1 MADRAL
7 ADELRRIVGEGHV
20 IDDEAERAY
29 FSQDLSGP
37 GAAVAGL
44 VVAPASVADL
54 QAVVRAATGA
64 GWAVTARGGGMSYT
78 QGYTPLRERTVIVD
92 LRGLDRVVAIAP
104 EDRYVRVQAGC
115 TWKGLHDALE
125 GSGFRTPFFGPLSG
139 YVATVGGAL
148 SQGAAFFGSA
158 AHGGAG
164 ESVLGLTLVTAD
176 GELLRTG
183 GAKAEGA
190 RPGPYGPDL
199 TRLFIGDCGAFGIK
213 AEADLRLVP
222 VPGSLAY
229 ASFAFDQRDPFVGA
243 QVALAGAPGLSEC
256 FGFDPQAHANL
267 HRSGFGVL
275 EVVELARDVA
285 GAETGLARKAAA
297 VLGLAAGGKRFVK
310 DLRYSLH
317 LSVEGNDDDEVTAR
331 LEACA
336 EIARA
341 AGGTA
346 IPDAIPRVTR
356 SRPFRPIKALLG
368 PDGERWLPSHGLVRL
383 SDAQAAAALVD
394 AALAARGGEMDRH
407 RVTSSRL
414 TLLCG
419 DSFLIEVHF
428 FWPDRLTA
436 FHLRHVTERQR
447 QLHGAADDN
456 PAARELVRSLRR
468 EVVAALQESG
478 AWHLQ
483 IGKYYPYQETLEP
496 AQREVLGSLKR
507 ALDPRGLMNPGALLP
522 PGDAESAG

>member
-1 MADRAL
+1 MTDPTL
-7 ADELRRIVGEGHV
+7 VDELRRIVGAQGV

-29 FSQDLSGP
+29 FSQDISGP

-44 VVAPASVADL
+44 VVAPTAVADL

-78 QGYTPLRERTVIVD
+78 QGYTPLGERTVIVD
-92 LRGLDRVVAIAP
+92 LRGLDRVVAIVP

-115 TWKGLHDALE
+115 TWKALYDALN

-139 YVATVGGAL
+139 YETTIGGAL
-148 SQGAAFFGSA
+148 SQGSAFFGSA

-183 GAKAEGA
+183 GATAEGA

-222 VPGSLAY
+222 APGSIAY
-229 ASFAFDQRDPFVGA
+229 ASFAFEARDPFVGA
-243 QVALAGAPGLSEC
+243 HVALAGAPGLSEC

-267 HRSGFGVL
+267 HRSGFGAL
-275 EVVELARDVA
+275 EMVELARDVA
-285 GAETGLARKAAA
+285 GAESGLARKAAA

-317 LSVEGNDDDEVTAR
+317 LSVEGRDDDEVTMR
-331 LEACA
+331 LAACA
-336 EIARA
+336 GIARG

-346 IPDAIPRVTR
+346 IPDTIPRVTR

-368 PDGERWLPSHGLVRL
+368 PDGERWLPTHGLVPL
-383 SDAQAAAALVD
+383 SRAQAAAALVD
-394 AALAARGGEMDRH
+394 KALEARGGEMERH
-407 RVTSSRL
+407 QVRSSRL

-419 DSFLIEVHF
+419 DAFLIEVHF
-428 FWPDRLTA
+428 FWPDRLSA

-447 QLHGAADDN
+447 ELHSAAGDN
-456 PAARELVRSLRR
+456 PAARELVHALRR
-468 EVVAALQESG
+468 EVVAVLREAG

-483 IGKYYPYQETLEP
+483 IGKYYPFEETLEP
-496 AQREVLGSLKR
+496 SQREALRSFKR
-507 ALDPRGLMNPGALLP
+507 ALDPQGLMNPGVLLP
-522 PGDAESAG
+522 L